1 MKKYGIFIQRGES
14 MKKIISLV
22 LATLVCAAVFVGCG
36 SDKNSEN
43 SEASQSIPSH
53 VGISLN
59 SDINSI
65 KKSID
70 LEKFD
75 DGYDDGDRQA
85 YINKKGTTY
94 KIGGTEFDSVMFFF
108 DKDILDGIS
117 YYKTADSKQELEDD
131 FAQLKKDLTEIYGQP
146 KETSEGYYWGI
157 ELPDDNEF
165 VFEMNLEIEKT
176 ELSSEEYYFL
186 RVEINRVSKELIEKF
201 ESVASGFER
210 FTDNMYSE

>member
-1 MKKYGIFIQRGES
+1 
-14 MKKIISLV
+14 
-22 LATLVCAAVFVGCG
+22 
-36 SDKNSEN
+36 
-43 SEASQSIPSH
+43 
-53 VGISLN
+53 
-59 SDINSI
+59 
-65 KKSID
+65 
-70 LEKFD
+70 
-75 DGYDDGDRQA
+75 
-85 YINKKGTTY
+85 
-94 KIGGTEFDSVMFFF
+94 MFFF